1 MDWKQTLHEMMP
13 LLGHR
18 NWIVVTDMAYPL
30 QTNPGVATLDAT
42 SDDFAAVLATVM
54 HELNASPH
62 VFPHV
67 YRDSEQLRLDENL
80 CPGITAYRAEVD
92 AALGAGADMKE
103 VDHEQLILKL
113 DEVSRL
119 YRVVIIKSGLTIPYT
134 SLFFELDC
142 RYWDAAREAAI
153 RS

>member
-30 QTNPGVATLDAT
+30 QTNPGAVTLDAT
-42 SDDFAAVLATVM
+42 SDEFSTVLRTVM
-54 HELNASPH
+54 SELAASPH

-80 CPGITAYRAEVD
+80 CQGITVYRAEVD

-103 VDHEQLILKL
+103 VDHEKLILRL

-142 RYWDAAREAAI
+142 RYWDAAREAEI

>member
-30 QTNPGVATLDAT
+30 QTNPGAVTLDAT
-42 SDDFAAVLATVM
+42 SDEFSTVLRTVM
-54 HELNASPH
+54 SELAASPH

-67 YRDSEQLRLDENL
+67 YRDSEQLRLDEKL
-80 CPGITAYRAEVD
+80 CQGITAYRAEVD
-92 AALGAGADMKE
+92 AALGAGADMKD
-103 VDHEQLILKL
+103 VDHEKLILRL

-142 RYWDAAREAAI
+142 RYWDAAREAEI

>member
-1 MDWKQTLHEMMP
+1 MDWKEQLHAMMP

-30 QTNPGVATLDAT
+30 QTNPGVLTLDAT
-42 SDDFAAVLATVM
+42 ADDFPTVLQTLRSELDAAQ
-54 HELNASPH
+54 H
-62 VFPHV
+62 VVPHV
-67 YRDSEQLRLDENL
+67 YRDSEQLRLDERL
-80 CPGITAYRAEVD
+80 CPGIEAYRTYVD
-92 AALGAGADMKE
+92 SVIGGSDTVKALG
-103 VDHEQLILKL
+103 HEELILRL

-142 RYWDAAREAAI
+142 RYWDADREAAI

>member
-30 QTNPGVATLDAT
+30 QTNPGVVTLDAT
-42 SDDFAAVLATVM
+42 SDEFSTVLRTVM
-54 HELNASPH
+54 SELAASPH
-62 VFPHV
+62 VIPHV

-80 CPGITAYRAEVD
+80 CQGITAYRAEVD

-103 VDHEQLILKL
+103 VDHEKLILRL

>member
-1 MDWKQTLHEMMP
+1 MDWKEQLHTMMP

-30 QTNPGVATLDAT
+30 QTNPGVLTLDAT
-42 SDDFAAVLATVM
+42 ADDFPTVLRTIRG
-54 HELNASPH
+54 ELDSASH
-62 VFPHV
+62 VVAHV
-67 YRDSEQLRLDENL
+67 YRDSEQLRLDERL
-80 CPGITAYRAEVD
+80 CPGITSYRAGVDEVIGGYGAVKD
-92 AALGAGADMKE
+92 LG
-103 VDHEQLILKL
+103 HEDLILRL

-119 YRVVIIKSGLTIPYT
+119 YRVVVIKSGLTIPYT

-142 RYWDAAREAAI
+142 RYWDADREAAI

>member
-30 QTNPGVATLDAT
+30 QTNPGVVTLDAT
-42 SDDFAAVLATVM
+42 SDEFSTVLRTVM
-54 HELNASPH
+54 SELAASPH

-80 CPGITAYRAEVD
+80 CQGITAYRAEVD
-92 AALGAGADMKE
+92 AALGAGTDMKE
-103 VDHEQLILKL
+103 VDHEKLILRL

-142 RYWDAAREAAI
+142 RYWDAAREAEI

>member
-30 QTNPGVATLDAT
+30 QTNPGVVTLDAT
-42 SDDFAAVLATVM
+42 SDEFSTVLRTVM
-54 HELNASPH
+54 SELAALPH

-80 CPGITAYRAEVD
+80 CQGITAYRAEID

-103 VDHEQLILKL
+103 VDHEKLILRL

>member
-30 QTNPGVATLDAT
+30 QTNPGVVTLDAT
-42 SDDFAAVLATVM
+42 SDEFSTVLRTVM
-54 HELNASPH
+54 SELADSPH

-80 CPGITAYRAEVD
+80 CQGITAYRAEVD

-103 VDHEQLILKL
+103 VDHEKLILRL